1 MIQSSKEKLQTD
13 WLRRHTLTPEQRKQL
28 IQDKID
34 RATEQSKRLG
44 KTIGKFSKAR

>member
-34 RATEQSKRLG
+34 RATEQSKQKAPLG
-44 KTIGKFSKAR
+44 FGG